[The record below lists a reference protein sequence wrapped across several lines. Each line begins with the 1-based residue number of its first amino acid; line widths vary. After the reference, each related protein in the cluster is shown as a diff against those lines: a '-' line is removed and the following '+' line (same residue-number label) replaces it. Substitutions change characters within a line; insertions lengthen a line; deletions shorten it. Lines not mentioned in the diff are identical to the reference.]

1 MNLNKSYIKLCMTE
15 KNLNNGTL
23 AELMGVSR
31 QWLGVV
37 LQRGYATP
45 KIINKL
51 AKALD
56 CEVKEIVKMED

>member
-37 LQRGYATP
+37 LQRGYAKP

-51 AKALD
+51 AKAL
-56 CEVKEIVKMED
+56 EVEVQEIVKMED

>member
-1 MNLNKSYIKLCMTE
+1 MTE

-37 LQRGYATP
+37 FQRGYATP

-51 AKALD
+51 AKAL
-56 CEVKEIVKMED
+56 EVEVENIVKMED